1 MAISKQIVA
10 AAATL
15 LGVTA
20 PAFAEDNGPTTA
32 STTVLYFLRVPIDA
46 GSSREREPSV
56 GFFFKGKRDYQT
68 FSMDTKVFN
77 LVDGGIFEAKFLIAG
92 AVAAGAA
99 VVASNKTKSESN
111 QQQQQQQAQQA
122 HQEQQQQEQPCPQT
136 PPTCPSFGAVMFRG
150 GLFLPR

>member
-15 LGVTA
+15 LGVAA

-32 STTVLYFLRVPIDA
+32 STTVLYYLRLPIDGA
-46 GSSREREPSV
+46 SSREREPSV

-68 FSMDTKVFN
+68 FNMERPVNNF
-77 LVDGGIFEAKFLIAG
+77 LDGGILEAKYLIAG

-99 VVASNKTKSESN
+99 VVAGSKTKSESN
-111 QQQQQQQAQQA
+111 QQQQQQQAQQQ
-122 HQEQQQQEQPCPQT
+122 HQQEEPCPQT
-136 PPTCPSFGAVMFRG
+136 PPTCPSFSGVTYRG